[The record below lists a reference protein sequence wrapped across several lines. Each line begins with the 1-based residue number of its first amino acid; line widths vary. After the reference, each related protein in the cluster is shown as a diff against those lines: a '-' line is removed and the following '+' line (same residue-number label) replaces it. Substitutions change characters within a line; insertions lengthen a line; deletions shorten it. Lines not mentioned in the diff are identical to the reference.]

1 MSNCLPKR
9 TEYKVSSSIT
19 SYLREVNSYPLL
31 TRGQEDALSSAYG
44 NCCQPLVRKN
54 SNTCLCPKCAQVKEM
69 LIVANLRF
77 VVSVAKNYKGSA
89 LPLADLINE
98 GNIGL
103 IQAVDKF
110 DYQRGFHFISY
121 AVWWIRQSILKAISE
136 KSRMIRLPMNRT
148 HELLQISRFT
158 ENHAKTFGH
167 IPSAEEISRG
177 LHICP
182 KTVRKVMEC
191 SRGPVPLEE
200 SDSEDSSPFISP
212 DPEEGNTQNFLH
224 EALIGI
230 IQKLPPRESY
240 IIIQRYGLENS
251 SSKSLAQIG
260 TALNLT
266 KERVRQLEKQAIE
279 HLRPLAEEK
288 DILLFM

>member
-1 MSNCLPKR
+1 MSNSLSKR
-9 TEYKVSSSIT
+9 TEYKVRSSVS
-19 SYLREVNSYPLL
+19 SYLREINSYPLL
-31 TRGQEDALSSAYG
+31 TREQEDALSSAYG
-44 NCCQPLVRKN
+44 NCCQPLVRRN
-54 SNTCLCPKCAQVKEM
+54 SGACLCPECARIKEM
-69 LIVANLRF
+69 LVVANLRF
-77 VVSVAKNYKGSA
+77 VVSIAKNYRGSA

-110 DYQRGFHFISY
+110 DHRRGFHFISY

-158 ENHAKTFGH
+158 ENHTKTFGR
-167 IPSAEEISRG
+167 IPSAEEISQG
-177 LHICP
+177 LSLCT

-200 SDSEDSSPFISP
+200 NDSEDSKPFISP
-212 DPEEGNTQNFLH
+212 NPEEGNTQNFLH

-230 IQKLPPRESY
+230 IQKLPPREGY
-240 IIIQRYGLENS
+240 IIIHRYGLDSS

-260 TALNLT
+260 EALNFT

-279 HLRPLAEEK
+279 HLRPLAKEK